1 MLCVIAKL
9 DSVSTDRLACLQ
21 KIACSGMVEKPLYGH
36 ITVAAYIGEDELY
49 FIQSCKKLL
58 KVIPAFTIVYEKIEV
73 LDETSI
79 IVATPKKSET
89 LSSLH
94 HVIAAKHK
102 DVLDKWTGSE
112 NWYPHTTL
120 YHDPHL
126 DLQSICLRMTELFRP
141 FTATISRI
149 EFSRVLDNRYEI
161 IEHMDL

>member
-9 DSVSTDRLACLQ
+9 DSVSTNRLACLQ

-58 KVIPAFTIVYEKIEV
+58 KGIPAFTIVYEKIEV

-112 NWYPHTTL
+112 N
-120 YHDPHL
+120 
-126 DLQSICLRMTELFRP
+126 
-141 FTATISRI
+141 
-149 EFSRVLDNRYEI
+149 
-161 IEHMDL
+161 